1 MRGVCRCTCMLI
13 LISHGAAA
21 SQISQFSHHV
31 VFDKT
36 SKPEA
41 FGWLEDETAGLLQL
55 ASQHEPQKRQQHRC
69 RQLISL
75 WIVWKWVHVGTLLPS
90 ITLKSSLGV
99 RWVKN
104 LINSSVH
111 RLYLASDLS
120 ANGHPSVISSLWNI
134 GTQSFFSHQNVVEG
148 NREGKT
154 S

>member
-1 MRGVCRCTCMLI
+1 MLI

-41 FGWLEDETAGLLQL
+41 FGWLEDETAGLLLQL

-75 WIVWKWVHVGTLLPS
+75 
-90 ITLKSSLGV
+90 
-99 RWVKN
+99 
-104 LINSSVH
+104 
-111 RLYLASDLS
+111 
-120 ANGHPSVISSLWNI
+120 
-134 GTQSFFSHQNVVEG
+134 
-148 NREGKT
+148 
-154 S
+154 